1 MNINK
6 YQQRGGVTMLVFSV
20 VILLFAVMI
29 LIKVIPVYMDNQAIA
44 GALDKVHEELNEQET
59 VRDDKIRS
67 VFLNALVPQNID
79 VIDGGNYDEVVE
91 VQRTDEGF
99 EMTVTYQQ
107 TVPLVGNASLLF
119 DFEHS
124 ITVP

>member
-79 VIDGGNYDEVVE
+79 VIDGGNYDEAVE

>member
-6 YQQRGGVTMLVFSV
+6 NQQRGGVTMLVFSV

-29 LIKVIPVYMDNQAIA
+29 IIKVIPVYMDNQAIA
-44 GALDKVHEELNEQET
+44 GALDKVHEELNEEEA
-59 VRDDKIRS
+59 VRDKKIRS
-67 VFLNALVPQNID
+67 VFLNALVPQNVD
-79 VIDGGNYDEVVE
+79 VINVRNYDEVVE

-99 EMTVTYQQ
+99 EMTVTYPRI
-107 TVPLVGNASLLF
+107 VPLIGNASLLF

>member
-1 MNINK
+1 
-6 YQQRGGVTMLVFSV
+6 
-20 VILLFAVMI
+20 MI

-79 VIDGGNYDEVVE
+79 VIDGGNYDEAVE

>member
-1 MNINK
+1 
-6 YQQRGGVTMLVFSV
+6 
-20 VILLFAVMI
+20 
-29 LIKVIPVYMDNQAIA
+29 
-44 GALDKVHEELNEQET
+44 
-59 VRDDKIRS
+59 
-67 VFLNALVPQNID
+67 
-79 VIDGGNYDEVVE
+79 VIDGGNYDEAVE